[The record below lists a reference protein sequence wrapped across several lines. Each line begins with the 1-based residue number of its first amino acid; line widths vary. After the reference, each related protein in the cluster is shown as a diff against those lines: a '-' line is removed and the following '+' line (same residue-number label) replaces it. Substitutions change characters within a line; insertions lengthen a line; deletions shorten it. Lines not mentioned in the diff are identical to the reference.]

1 MVLYNSSD
9 ERCEVIGMKVD
20 LEKVSAAIGT
30 VITSKEK
37 TNSAKKLANSIL
49 SRLKK
54 TNPTIAR
61 AALLL
66 CLEEL
71 TNDLDIETKNDAI
84 DNFLEELIEELFEED
99 EALDELF
106 TFDDIPD
113 VTPPSNSTPK
123 PDPMYY
129 R

>member
-1 MVLYNSSD
+1 MALYNSSD
-9 ERCEVIGMKVD
+9 ERCEVIGMKID

-37 TNSAKKLANSIL
+37 TSSAKKLAESIL

-71 TNDLDIETKNDAI
+71 TNDLDIETKNNAI

-99 EALDELF
+99 GALDELF
-106 TFDDIPD
+106 TFDDIPN
-113 VTPPSNSTPK
+113 VTSPSNSTPK
-123 PDPMYY
+123 PDPMY

>member
-1 MVLYNSSD
+1 MALYNSSG
-9 ERCEVIGMKVD
+9 ERCEVIGMKID

-37 TNSAKKLANSIL
+37 TNSAKKLAESIL
-49 SRLKK
+49 SRLKN

-84 DNFLEELIEELFEED
+84 DNFLEELIEELFEEN

-123 PDPMYY
+123 PDPMY

>member
-1 MVLYNSSD
+1 MALYNSSD

-37 TNSAKKLANSIL
+37 TSSAKKLANSIL

-106 TFDDIPD
+106 TFDDIPN

-123 PDPMYY
+123 PDPMY

>member
-1 MVLYNSSD
+1 MYNSSD
-9 ERCEVIGMKVD
+9 ERCEVIGMKID

-37 TNSAKKLANSIL
+37 TNSAKKLAESIL

-106 TFDDIPD
+106 TFDDIPN
-113 VTPPSNSTPK
+113 VASSSNSTPK
-123 PDPMYY
+123 PDPMY

>member
-9 ERCEVIGMKVD
+9 RRCEVIEMKVD
-20 LEKVSAAIGT
+20 LEKVSAAIGA
-30 VITSKEK
+30 VITSKEE
-37 TNSAKKLANSIL
+37 TSSAKKLAKSIL

-71 TNDLDIETKNDAI
+71 TNDLDIETKNNAI

-106 TFDDIPD
+106 TFDDLPD

-123 PDPMYY
+123 PDPMY

>member
-30 VITSKEK
+30 VITSKEQI
-37 TNSAKKLANSIL
+37 NSAEELAQAIL
-49 SRLKK
+49 TKLKK
-54 TNPTIAR
+54 KNPIVAR

-71 TNDLDIETKNDAI
+71 TNDLDIETKNNAI
-84 DNFLEELIEELFEED
+84 DNFLEELTEELFEED

-106 TFDDIPD
+106 AFDDIPN

-123 PDPMYY
+123 PDPMY

>member
-1 MVLYNSSD
+1 
-9 ERCEVIGMKVD
+9 MKVD

-30 VITSKEK
+30 VITSKEE

-106 TFDDIPD
+106 TFDDIPN
-113 VTPPSNSTPK
+113 VAPPSNNSTPK
-123 PDPMYY
+123 PDPMY